1 MKSFGNSVH
10 RFAASALAVL
20 AFAPSAAVQA
30 QQTIELTAV
39 SGYSPVVT
47 WIREFRD
54 YYIPEV
60 NRRLAVSGKYKIN
73 WNQAYS
79 GQIANVG
86 GELQAIQRGLADI
99 GVAVLPVATDKLG
112 LYAISY
118 YTPFTSNDVVFI
130 SRTIDKVAE
139 QFPIM
144 KKQFTQFN
152 QIHLVTMGV
161 VDTYQV
167 LSRKPIKTPDD
178 FRGMKVGGAGPNLL
192 WLQAMGATGV
202 VATLN
207 DAYNAL
213 QTGVVDGYVIH
224 TAGAKNVKL
233 NEVAPYHVATELG
246 GAAAFTISVNNNSW
260 KRLPDEVKTAL
271 ADAAKLYPDYLGK
284 AARKDNDE
292 GIQAYKD
299 SKGTFVTITNE
310 ARLAWAKSMPNIAAK
325 WVEDH
330 EKQGYPAKAILKA
343 YMDEMRAAKQPIL
356 RHWDRE

>member
-1 MKSFGNSVH
+1 MTSIGRLLRSFAV
-10 RFAASALAVL
+10 AAATLALVPA
-20 AFAPSAAVQA
+20 APVQA
-30 QQTIELTAV
+30 QQAFDLTAV

-54 YYIPEV
+54 YYIPEI
-60 NRRLAVSGKYKIN
+60 NRRLAAGGKYKIN

-118 YTPFTSNDVVFI
+118 YTPFVSNDVVLI

-139 QFPIM
+139 QFPVM
-144 KKQFTQFN
+144 KKQFSQFN

-167 LSRKPIKTPDD
+167 LSRKPVKTPED
-178 FRGMKVGGAGPNLL
+178 FRGMKIGGAGPNLL

-202 VATLN
+202 VITLN

-213 QTGVVDGYVIH
+213 QTGVVDAYTIH

-233 NEVAPYHVATELG
+233 NEVAPYHVATQLG
-246 GAAAFTISVNNNSW
+246 GAAAFTISVNNNTW
-260 KRLPDEVKTAL
+260 KRLPDEVKTVIAEV
-271 ADAAKLYPDYLGK
+271 AKAFPEYLGR

-299 SKGTFVTITNE
+299 SKGTFVTLSDE
-310 ARLAWAKSMPNIAAK
+310 ARVAWAKGMPNIATK
-325 WVEDH
+325 WAEDH
-330 EKQGYPAKAILKA
+330 EKLGYPAKAILKA
-343 YMDEMRAAKQPIL
+343 YMDEMRAAKQPIM